1 MAIVEDVLLEAGQ
14 FQADLTKRKGQKEA
28 IAKQLEVERQE
39 KLEAEQ
45 KRKLFANTV
54 AFLQA
59 VLQSGQTTIQTVFN
73 DLGSAAISKIFSSG
87 PSDEKRLNFSFDTR
101 NRSLCV
107 DIQLIEP
114 WSPDGSEDNVED
126 KASDISKNSG
136 GGLRDVASFA
146 LRMAMLE
153 LQSGKGMDGPVFLDE
168 IFNCISEHSIHRAGE
183 FLKELAKRTDRQMIL
198 ITHQPV
204 LLGYADR
211 VFKAYPGPNKTI
223 RFEQE

>member
-1 MAIVEDVLLEAGQ
+1 MTVEDVVLEAGA
-14 FQADLTKRKGQKEA
+14 FQADLIKRRGQREA
-28 IAKQLEVERQE
+28 VVKQLETERTDREEAERQ
-39 KLEAEQ
+39 
-45 KRKLFANTV
+45 RKLYADTV

-59 VLQSGQTTIQTVFN
+59 VLKSGQTTIQNVFN

-87 PSDEKRLNFSFDTR
+87 PSDEKKLNFAFETR

-114 WSPDGSEDNVED
+114 WSPDGSDEKAED

-153 LQSGKGMDGPVFLDE
+153 LQSGRGMDGPVFLDE
-168 IFNCISEHSIHRAGE
+168 IFNCISVNNIHAAGE
-183 FLKELAKRTDRQMIL
+183 FLKELSKRTDRQILL

-211 VFKAYPGPNKTI
+211 VFVASPGPNKTI
-223 RFEQE
+223 RLDQQ

>member
-1 MAIVEDVLLEAGQ
+1 MTVEDVVLEAGA
-14 FQADLTKRKGQKEA
+14 FQAELIKRRGQKEA
-28 IAKQLEVERQE
+28 VVKQLETERTDREEAERQ
-39 KLEAEQ
+39 
-45 KRKLFANTV
+45 RKLYADTV

-59 VLQSGQTTIQTVFN
+59 VLKSGQTTIQNVFN

-87 PSDEKRLNFSFDTR
+87 PSDEKKLNFAFETR

-114 WSPDGSEDNVED
+114 WSPDGSDEKAED

-153 LQSGKGMDGPVFLDE
+153 LQSGRGMDGPVFLDE
-168 IFNCISEHSIHRAGE
+168 IFNCISVNNIHAAGE
-183 FLKELAKRTDRQMIL
+183 FLKELSKRTDRQIL
-198 ITHQPV
+198 LVTHQPV

-211 VFKAYPGPNKTI
+211 VFVASPGPNKTI
-223 RFEQE
+223 RLDQQ

>member
-1 MAIVEDVLLEAGQ
+1 MTVEEVILIAGE
-14 FQADLTKRKGQKEA
+14 FQAELTKQKGQKEA
-28 IAKQLEVERQE
+28 ISKQLEAERGY
-39 KLEAEQ
+39 KEAAEAD
-45 KRKLFANTV
+45 KKLFADTV
-54 AFLQA
+54 SFLQA
-59 VLQSGQTTIQTVFN
+59 VLKSGQTTIQSVFN

-87 PSDEKRLNFSFDTR
+87 PSDEKRLNFAFDTR

-114 WSPDGSEDNVED
+114 WSPDGSDEKMED
-126 KASDISKNSG
+126 KASDITKNSG

-153 LQSGKGMDGPVFLDE
+153 LQSGSGMEGPVFLDE
-168 IFNCISEHSIHRAGE
+168 IFNCISVHNIHAAGE

-211 VFKAYPGPNKTI
+211 IFMATPGPNKTI
-223 RFEQE
+223 RIEQNG

>member
-1 MAIVEDVLLEAGQ
+1 MTVEDVVLVAGA
-14 FQADLTKRKGQKEA
+14 FQADLTKKKGQKEA
-28 IAKQLEVERQE
+28 IAKQLETE
-39 KLEAEQ
+39 KKEKGIAESD
-45 KRKLFANTV
+45 KKLFADTV

-59 VLQSGQTTIQTVFN
+59 VLQSGQTTIQSVFN

-87 PSDEKRLNFSFDTR
+87 PSDEKRLNFAFETR

-114 WSPDGSEDNVED
+114 WSPDGSNDKMED

-153 LQSGKGMDGPVFLDE
+153 LQAGAGMDGPVFLDE
-168 IFNCISEHSIHRAGE
+168 IFNCISVHNIHAAGE

-198 ITHQPV
+198 VTHQPV

-211 VFKAYPGPNKTI
+211 IFMATPGPNKTI
-223 RFEQE
+223 RIEQND

>member
-1 MAIVEDVLLEAGQ
+1 MTVEDVVLEASS
-14 FQADLTKRKGQKEA
+14 FQAELTKRRGQKEA
-28 IAKQLEVERQE
+28 VVKQLETERADREEAERQ
-39 KLEAEQ
+39 
-45 KRKLFANTV
+45 RKLYADTV

-59 VLQSGQTTIQTVFN
+59 VLKSGQTTIQNVFN

-87 PSDEKRLNFSFDTR
+87 PSDEKKLNFAFETR

-114 WSPDGSEDNVED
+114 WSPDGSDDKAED

-153 LQSGKGMDGPVFLDE
+153 LQSGRGMDGPVFLDE
-168 IFNCISEHSIHRAGE
+168 IFNCISVNNIHAAGE
-183 FLKELAKRTDRQMIL
+183 FLKELAKRTDRQIVL

-211 VFKAYPGPNKTI
+211 VFMASPGPNKTI
-223 RFEQE
+223 RLDQQ